1 MVIAL
6 LWLAISL
13 LLRNR
18 SLETRSKSK
27 SSRGKVDL
35 RPQYQSLRRLRQGWL
50 SGERTCLPP
59 M

>member
-6 LWLAISL
+6 LWLGISL

-35 RPQYQSLRRLRQGWL
+35 RPQYQSL
-50 SGERTCLPP
+50 
-59 M
+59 

>member
-6 LWLAISL
+6 FWLAISL

-18 SLETRSKSK
+18 SLETRSESK

-35 RPQYQSLRRLRQGWL
+35 RPQYQSL
-50 SGERTCLPP
+50 
-59 M
+59 